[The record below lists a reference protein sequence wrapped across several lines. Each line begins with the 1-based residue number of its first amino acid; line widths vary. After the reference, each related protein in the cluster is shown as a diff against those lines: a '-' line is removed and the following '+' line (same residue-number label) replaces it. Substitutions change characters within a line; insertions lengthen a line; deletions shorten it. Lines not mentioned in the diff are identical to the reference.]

1 MEMIPGTESTT
12 CNGAILSRLD
22 VDNRIPRE
30 KGVCLLKGQ
39 LSLNRVVEKEV
50 ASVSIGITGL
60 KLTVLCTINLFQQST
75 SNVENSIVV
84 NNPPNCK
91 FKCYLDK

>member
-1 MEMIPGTESTT
+1 MKNDLYCVM
-12 CNGAILSRLD
+12 C
-22 VDNRIPRE
+22 NRIKINDHLQIGSNPWHASWSSR
-30 KGVCLLKGQ
+30 KG
-39 LSLNRVVEKEV
+39 V

-84 NNPPNCK
+84 NNNPPNCK